1 MHLVKIVGLALLL
14 TALTALL
21 IREALRRY
29 LVRYEYRI
37 DSFSVIG
44 PFGRQLFQIRQ
55 SEIESLG
62 RLSAIE
68 YPTDAKNWPR
78 NPFAPRVVIRARMVR
93 RPVVVTWEGLPI
105 AGLVPDG
112 LKQRSPKRPKR
123 R

>member
-1 MHLVKIVGLALLL
+1 MHLAKILGLALLL
-14 TALTALL
+14 LAFAALL
-21 IREALRRY
+21 IRDIVRRY

-62 RLSAIE
+62 RLSLMAR
-68 YPTDAKNWPR
+68 PADAKHWPR

-93 RPVVVTWEGLPI
+93 RPVVITWEGLPI
-105 AGLVPDG
+105 AGLVPEG

>member
-1 MHLVKIVGLALLL
+1 MHLTKLLAFGLLL
-14 TALTALL
+14 VLL
-21 IREALRRY
+21 AVLFIREFLRRY

-37 DSFSVIG
+37 DSFSVIP

-62 RLSAIE
+62 RLSPIDH
-68 YPTDAKNWPR
+68 PSDAKSWPR
-78 NPFAPRVVIRARMVR
+78 NPLAPRVVIRARMVR
-93 RPVVVTWEGLPI
+93 RPVVITWEGLPI
-105 AGLVPDG
+105 AGLVPEG